1 MLNIEKDSMQ
11 EVLMILQNIGLQLN
25 EYEKNHNTISVE
37 SYKDLLDFSI
47 SIARRTN
54 SVSETIDEL
63 LDDVQRKLS
72 L

>member
-1 MLNIEKDSMQ
+1 MLNIQKDSMQ

-63 LDDVQRKLS
+63 LDDVQKKLS